1 MSNTVEDDAT
11 GGIQGQ
17 HVLERISSLLNGAAA
32 ASSTT
37 SSSATGVGGGGAAA
51 GLVLEDITQSRTVH
65 EEEILLINGIPVRL
79 PAESADHGAVDE
91 DAASIRD
98 ALRAGEIPSIVV
110 LNRIIEKLHRSSPG
124 PGLVVAV
131 ETSLTVSNCRKTTE
145 TCVVQPIGSGRPGD
159 PVLDPWEVTEERME
173 KQLYSSRT
181 VEMTEGIGGSY
192 QRGVA
197 DGGGGGAGRLA
208 NQKRCWPS
216 GSVDSGQWTETDA
229 PPEVRQT
236 TVDPALYAKADDL
249 LLHYTEGNLISG
261 TLEGLLTHFT
271 PTGSYLPDR
280 SFIFTFLLA
289 ARQFLR
295 PDEIL
300 ERTLRAA
307 IANGGTANL
316 PHLLAAWMNDF
327 PYDFRDERMM
337 RLVRSFTE
345 QQSAGGGGPPP
356 PTGRPHDPPDRG
368 KARERSTLSRALRR
382 LAHRLAK
389 LERYEVEKGPLGPPA
404 KGGGLDDWKTAP
416 ALVELASGSP
426 VLMANTLTA
435 IEAERF
441 SFIGLEEFFPPSG
454 QSAGASCYR
463 GTGPTGSNLL
473 AYVQWYNRLT
483 YVVATDIL
491 RSPRKRHRA
500 RAVEFW
506 IETGRECFNR
516 GNFNSLMAII
526 ATLTGGPIGRLKKTW
541 TKVTSSSSSL
551 LSGMTSSSMISSAS
565 GIGNS
570 SSTCSSAAG
579 GGRQQLAILEH
590 QADPTNNFATY
601 RATLH
606 AAAWRSCPASARSS
620 STSSSSSSKSSRH
633 NSSCSSDDGQGPTSA
648 KKGSAVAVLP
658 FFSLLLKDLHFL
670 NETSG
675 SSILPNGHINF
686 DKWRQLG
693 ERLSEVRRWQRQ
705 SSYQRRCRVGRR
717 HKSVT
722 SAEVAA
728 LRDAIERG
736 PTIGDRETAAMH
748 DASTKAST
756 GRDQLDAGGG
766 GGGANDDG
774 ERGAAALAKVS
785 YEREAP
791 EGAVEKSHW
800 KSLQQYHA

>member
-1 MSNTVEDDAT
+1 MNSTTVPAAAKASSTVPPTST
-11 GGIQGQ
+11 GHPKKPPVPVKPRSIPPPPNP
-17 HVLERISSLLNGAAA
+17 LLASA
-32 ASSTT
+32 ASSLNTPK
-37 SSSATGVGGGGAAA
+37 G
-51 GLVLEDITQSRTVH
+51 
-65 EEEILLINGIPVRL
+65 
-79 PAESADHGAVDE
+79 
-91 DAASIRD
+91 SIR
-98 ALRAGEIPSIVV
+98 
-110 LNRIIEKLHRSSPG
+110 
-124 PGLVVAV
+124 
-131 ETSLTVSNCRKTTE
+131 TSLLAQRLEE
-145 TCVVQPIGSGRPGD
+145 TLRLGLGELDVVQPARHTKPSCQSEDTAGKQSLPGGDAEAKLKKQSAEEHNLQAALQAEMRRQCGSIKARF
-159 PVLDPWEVTEERME
+159 LLER
-173 KQLYSSRT
+173 
-181 VEMTEGIGGSY
+181 
-192 QRGVA
+192 
-197 DGGGGGAGRLA
+197 RLPQ
-208 NQKRCWPS
+208 N
-216 GSVDSGQWTETDA
+216 GSVAKEKELTSH
-229 PPEVRQT
+229 
-236 TVDPALYAKADDL
+236 DPQYTKADDL

-261 TLEGLLTHFT
+261 SLDGLLTHFT
-271 PTGSYLPDR
+271 PTVSYIPDR

-300 ERTLRAA
+300 EKTLRATL
-307 IANGGTANL
+307 ANGGTSNL
-316 PHLLAAWMNDF
+316 PHLLAAWMHDF

-345 QQSAGGGGPPP
+345 QQSSNASLS
-356 PTGRPHDPPDRG
+356 HDPPERARSSNRG
-368 KARERSTLSRALRR
+368 SLRERSTLSRALRR

-389 LERYEVEKGPLGPPA
+389 LEKYELEKSNLQQLKYGA
-404 KGGGLDDWKTAP
+404 DEWKTAP
-416 ALVELASGSP
+416 SLVDLASGSP

-441 SFIGLEEFFPPSG
+441 SFIGLEEFFPSPCS
-454 QSAGASCYR
+454 GASSSSGSSYR
-463 GTGPTGSNLL
+463 GGTTGNNLL

-601 RATLH
+601 RATLQ
-606 AAAWRSCPASARSS
+606 AAAWRSCPASSRSS
-620 STSSSSSSKSSRH
+620 STSSSKSSQQ
-633 NSSCSSDDGQGPTSA
+633 NSSCSSDDGQGPTNA

-658 FFSLLLKDLHFL
+658 FFSLLLKDLHFF

-705 SSYQRRCRVGRR
+705 SSYQRRCRLGRR

-722 SAEVAA
+722 SAEVTA

-736 PTIGDRETAAMH
+736 AVIGDRETNGAH
-748 DASTKAST
+748 EGSKTGP
-756 GRDQLDAGGG
+756 GRDQTDST
-766 GGGANDDG
+766 NDDG

-785 YEREAP
+785 YERETP
-791 EGAVEKSHW
+791 EGAVEKAHW

>member
-1 MSNTVEDDAT
+1 MSNTVEDD
-11 GGIQGQ
+11 GLQGQ
-17 HVLERISSLLNGAAA
+17 SVLDRISSLLNGG
-32 ASSTT
+32 SSGSSNGAPGGT
-37 SSSATGVGGGGAAA
+37 SAPPSGS
-51 GLVLEDITQSRTVH
+51 LVLEDISQTRTVH

-79 PAESADHGAVDE
+79 PAENSDHSTTSDGTDDDAV
-91 DAASIRD
+91 SIRD
-98 ALRAGEIPSIVV
+98 ALRAGEIPSILV
-110 LNRIIEKLHRSSPG
+110 LNRIIEKLHRNNAG
-124 PGLVVAV
+124 TGMVVAV

-145 TCVVQPIGSGRPGD
+145 TCVVQPIPTGRVGD
-159 PVLDPWEVTEERME
+159 PVVNPWEVTEERVE
-173 KQLYSSRT
+173 KQLYNSRT
-181 VEMTEGIGGSY
+181 VEMCEGYRGVVDGGS
-192 QRGVA
+192 A
-197 DGGGGGAGRLA
+197 PS
-208 NQKRCWPS
+208 QKHCWPS

-229 PPEVRQT
+229 PEVKQAA
-236 TVDPALYAKADDL
+236 DSLYTKADDL

-261 TLEGLLTHFT
+261 SLDGLLTHFT
-271 PTGSYLPDR
+271 PTGTYIPDR

-300 ERTLRAA
+300 EKTLRAA
-307 IANGGTANL
+307 ATNGGGTGNL

-337 RLVRSFTE
+337 RLVRTFTE
-345 QQSAGGGGPPP
+345 QQTSNAAHEPAPERGTKPPN
-356 PTGRPHDPPDRG
+356 RG
-368 KARERSTLSRALRR
+368 SVRERTTLSRALRR
-382 LAHRLAK
+382 LAHQLARLEK
-389 LERYEVEKGPLGPPA
+389 YELEKSNLQQLKYAP
-404 KGGGLDDWKTAP
+404 DDWKTAP
-416 ALVELASGSP
+416 SLVELASGSP

-441 SFIGLEEFFPPSG
+441 SFIGPEEFFPSCGGSG
-454 QSAGASCYR
+454 VR
-463 GTGPTGSNLL
+463 TGTGSNLL

-601 RATLH
+601 RATLQ
-606 AAAWRSCPASARSS
+606 AAAWRSCPSSSRSS
-620 STSSSSSSKSSRH
+620 STSSSKSSQQ
-633 NSSCSSDDGQGPTSA
+633 NSSCSSDDGQGTTNA

-693 ERLSEVRRWQRQ
+693 ERLTEVRRWQRQ
-705 SSYQRRCRVGRR
+705 SSYQRRCRLGRR
-717 HKSVT
+717 HKTVN
-722 SAEVAA
+722 SAEVTA

-736 PTIGDRETAAMH
+736 PIIGDREANGSHET
-748 DASTKAST
+748 SKAGAT
-756 GRDQLDAGGG
+756 RDQTDA
-766 GGGANDDG
+766 GANDDG

-791 EGAVEKSHW
+791 EGAVEKAHW

>member
-1 MSNTVEDDAT
+1 MSNTVEDD
-11 GGIQGQ
+11 GVQGQ
-17 HVLERISSLLNGAAA
+17 NMLDRISSLLNGGP
-32 ASSTT
+32 SSVSPSVTGATKT
-37 SSSATGVGGGGAAA
+37 S
-51 GLVLEDITQSRTVH
+51 LVLEDVSQTRTVH

-79 PAESADHGAVDE
+79 PAESSEHGSTNRDGTDD
-91 DAASIRD
+91 DAISIRD
-98 ALRAGEIPSIVV
+98 ALRAGEIPSIAV
-110 LNRIIEKLHRSSPG
+110 LNRIIEKLHKTNACAG
-124 PGLVVAV
+124 IVAAV
-131 ETSLTVSNCRKTTE
+131 ETSLTVTNCRKTTE
-145 TCVVQPIGSGRPGD
+145 KCVVQPVASGTDVGPFA
-159 PVLDPWEVTEERME
+159 DPWEVTEERME

-181 VEMTEGIGGSY
+181 VEMTEGY
-192 QRGVA
+192 R
-197 DGGGGGAGRLA
+197 A
-208 NQKRCWPS
+208 NRALPSQKHYWPS
-216 GSVDSGQWTETDA
+216 GSVDSGQWTETDVHESKDHA
-229 PPEVRQT
+229 EST
-236 TVDPALYAKADDL
+236 TYAKADDL

-261 TLEGLLTHFT
+261 SLDGLLTHFT
-271 PTGSYLPDR
+271 PTVSYIPDR

-289 ARQFLR
+289 SRQFMR

-300 ERTLRAA
+300 EKIMKSAL
-307 IANGGTANL
+307 ANGGIANM

-327 PYDFRDERMM
+327 PYDFRDEHMM

-345 QQSAGGGGPPP
+345 QQTSSSSLSES
-356 PTGRPHDPPDRG
+356 DRKG
-368 KARERSTLSRALRR
+368 ASRERCTLSRALRR
-382 LAHRLAK
+382 LANRLAK
-389 LERYEVEKGPLGPPA
+389 LEKYEVEKNALQHLKYDA
-404 KGGGLDDWKTAP
+404 DEWRTAP
-416 ALVELASGSP
+416 SLVELASGSP

-441 SFIGLEEFFPPSG
+441 SFIGLEEFFPASYSSG
-454 QSAGASCYR
+454 SGSSSSSSSGSCCRAG
-463 GTGPTGSNLL
+463 GSNLL

-570 SSTCSSAAG
+570 SSSCSSAAG

-601 RATLH
+601 RATLQ
-606 AAAWRSCPASARSS
+606 AAAWRSCPSSSRSS
-620 STSSSSSSKSSRH
+620 STSSSKSSQQ
-633 NSSCSSDDGQGPTSA
+633 NSSCSSDDGQGSTSTR
-648 KKGSAVAVLP
+648 KGSAVAVLP

-675 SSILPNGHINF
+675 SSILANGHINF

-693 ERLSEVRRWQRQ
+693 ERLLEVRRWQRQ
-705 SSYQRRCRVGRR
+705 SSLQRRCRLGRR
-717 HKSVT
+717 HKST
-722 SAEVAA
+722 STVEATA

-736 PTIGDRETAAMH
+736 PTIGGKESAGSVD
-748 DASTKAST
+748 SSKAGS
-756 GRDQLDAGGG
+756 GRDQVDSS
-766 GGGANDDG
+766 GGADDG
-774 ERGAAALAKVS
+774 ERGAAALSKVS
-785 YEREAP
+785 YEREAA
-791 EGAVEKSHW
+791 EGAVEKAHW
-800 KSLQQYHA
+800 KTLQQYHA

>member
-1 MSNTVEDDAT
+1 MSNTVEDDA
-11 GGIQGQ
+11 GIQVQ
-17 HVLERISSLLNGAAA
+17 NVLERISSLLNGSSSSSSTGATGTPTP
-32 ASSTT
+32 ASS
-37 SSSATGVGGGGAAA
+37 
-51 GLVLEDITQSRTVH
+51 LVLEDISQTRTVH

-79 PAESADHGAVDE
+79 PAENSDHSTASDGTDDDAV
-91 DAASIRD
+91 SIRD
-98 ALRAGEIPSIVV
+98 ALRAGEIPSILV
-110 LNRIIEKLHRSSPG
+110 LNRIIEKLHRSNPG
-124 PGLVVAV
+124 PSMVVAV

-145 TCVVQPIGSGRPGD
+145 KCVVQPIPTGRTGD
-159 PVLDPWEVTEERME
+159 PVVDPWEVTEERVE
-173 KQLYSSRT
+173 KQLYNSRT
-181 VEMTEGIGGSY
+181 VEMAEGY
-192 QRGVA
+192 RRP
-197 DGGGGGAGRLA
+197 DG
-208 NQKRCWPS
+208 NMSSQKHCWPS

-229 PPEVRQT
+229 PEIKQAA
-236 TVDPALYAKADDL
+236 DPQYTKADDL

-261 TLEGLLTHFT
+261 SLDGLLTHFT
-271 PTGSYLPDR
+271 PTVSYIPDR

-300 ERTLRAA
+300 EKTLRATL
-307 IANGGTANL
+307 ANGGTSNL
-316 PHLLAAWMNDF
+316 PHLLAAWMHDF

-345 QQSAGGGGPPP
+345 QQSSNASLS
-356 PTGRPHDPPDRG
+356 HDPPERARSSNRG
-368 KARERSTLSRALRR
+368 SLRERSTLSRALRR

-389 LERYEVEKGPLGPPA
+389 LEKYELEKSNLQQLKYGA
-404 KGGGLDDWKTAP
+404 DEWKTAP
-416 ALVELASGSP
+416 SLVDLASGSP

-441 SFIGLEEFFPPSG
+441 SFIGLEEFFPSPCS
-454 QSAGASCYR
+454 GASSSSGSSYR
-463 GTGPTGSNLL
+463 GGTTGNNLL

-601 RATLH
+601 RATLQ
-606 AAAWRSCPASARSS
+606 AAAWRSCPASSRSS
-620 STSSSSSSKSSRH
+620 STSSSKSSQQ
-633 NSSCSSDDGQGPTSA
+633 NSSCSSDDGQGPTNA

-705 SSYQRRCRVGRR
+705 SSYQRRCRLGRR

-722 SAEVAA
+722 SAEVTA

-736 PTIGDRETAAMH
+736 AVIGDRETNGAH
-748 DASTKAST
+748 EGSKTGP
-756 GRDQLDAGGG
+756 GRDQTDST
-766 GGGANDDG
+766 NDDG

-785 YEREAP
+785 YERETP
-791 EGAVEKSHW
+791 EGAVEKAHW

>member
-1 MSNTVEDDAT
+1 MSNTVEDDA
-11 GGIQGQ
+11 GVQGQ
-17 HVLERISSLLNGAAA
+17 KVLDRITSLLNSG
-32 ASSTT
+32 
-37 SSSATGVGGGGAAA
+37 SSSATAGASTTGAKSLLPS
-51 GLVLEDITQSRTVH
+51 LVLEDISQNRTVH

-79 PAESADHGAVDE
+79 PAENSEHSSNSNGTDDDAVT
-91 DAASIRD
+91 IRD

-110 LNRIIEKLHRSSPG
+110 LNRIIEKLHKSNPG
-124 PGLVVAV
+124 PGMMVAV
-131 ETSLTVSNCRKTTE
+131 ETSLTVTNCRKTTE
-145 TCVVQPIGSGRPGD
+145 KCVVQPISSGRAD
-159 PVLDPWEVTEERME
+159 EAIEEPWEITEERIE
-173 KQLYSSRT
+173 KQLYNSRT
-181 VEMTEGIGGSY
+181 VEMTEKY
-192 QRGVA
+192 RA
-197 DGGGGGAGRLA
+197 DGNAS
-208 NQKRCWPS
+208 NQKYCWAS

-229 PPEVRQT
+229 QEMKP
-236 TVDPALYAKADDL
+236 TVEAVLSKTEDL

-261 TLEGLLTHFT
+261 SLDGLLAHFT
-271 PTGSYLPDR
+271 PTVSYIPDR

-300 ERTLRAA
+300 EKTLKATFK
-307 IANGGTANL
+307 NGGASNL

-337 RLVRSFTE
+337 RLVRGFTE
-345 QQSAGGGGPPP
+345 QQTSSSQSEFDRKASA
-356 PTGRPHDPPDRG
+356 RSV
-368 KARERSTLSRALRR
+368 RERNTLSRALRR
-382 LAHRLAK
+382 LSHRLAK
-389 LERYEVEKGPLGPPA
+389 LEKYEVEKSNLQHLKFGSEE
-404 KGGGLDDWKTAP
+404 WRTAP
-416 ALVELASGSP
+416 SLVELASGSP
-426 VLMANTLTA
+426 MLMANTLTA

-441 SFIGLEEFFPPSG
+441 SFIGLEEFFPSSYSG
-454 QSAGASCYR
+454 NSASSSCYR
-463 GTGPTGSNLL
+463 NTGSNLL

-483 YVVATDIL
+483 YIVATDVL

-541 TKVTSSSSSL
+541 TKVTSASSSL

-565 GIGNS
+565 GIGNNS
-570 SSTCSSAAG
+570 SICSSAAG

-601 RATLH
+601 RATLQ
-606 AAAWRSCPASARSS
+606 AAAWRSCPSNSRSS
-620 STSSSSSSKSSRH
+620 STSSSQSSQH
-633 NSSCSSDDGQGPTSA
+633 NSSCSSDEGQASTNA

-693 ERLSEVRRWQRQ
+693 ERLLEVRRWQRQ
-705 SSYQRRCRVGRR
+705 SSYQRRCRLGRR
-717 HKSVT
+717 HKSIST
-722 SAEVAA
+722 SEMTT
-728 LRDAIERG
+728 LREAIERG
-736 PTIGDRETAAMH
+736 PIIGEKETN
-748 DASTKAST
+748 ASLDTSKTAV
-756 GRDQLDAGGG
+756 RDQIDSNS
-766 GGGANDDG
+766 GGAIDDG

-785 YEREAP
+785 YERETP
-791 EGAVEKSHW
+791 EGAVEKAHW
-800 KSLQQYHA
+800 KTLQQYHA

>member
-1 MSNTVEDDAT
+1 MSNTVEDDGT
-11 GGIQGQ
+11 GVQGQ
-17 HVLERISSLLNGAAA
+17 NMLDRISSLLNGGPSSVSPS
-32 ASSTT
+32 ASGGTKT
-37 SSSATGVGGGGAAA
+37 S
-51 GLVLEDITQSRTVH
+51 LVLEDVSQTRTVH

-79 PAESADHGAVDE
+79 PAESSDRSSNRDGTDD
-91 DAASIRD
+91 DAISIRD
-98 ALRAGEIPSIVV
+98 ALRAGEIPSIAV
-110 LNRIIEKLHRSSPG
+110 LNRIIEKLHKTSSCAG
-124 PGLVVAV
+124 IVAAV

-145 TCVVQPIGSGRPGD
+145 KCVVQPVASGTDTGPFA
-159 PVLDPWEVTEERME
+159 DPWEVTEERIE

-181 VEMTEGIGGSY
+181 VEMTEGY
-192 QRGVA
+192 RAERG
-197 DGGGGGAGRLA
+197 LPS
-208 NQKRCWPS
+208 QKHYWPS
-216 GSVDSGQWTETDA
+216 GSVDSGQWTETDVQEA
-229 PPEVRQT
+229 KDNAVEST
-236 TVDPALYAKADDL
+236 TYAKAEEL

-261 TLEGLLTHFT
+261 SLDGLLTHFT
-271 PTGSYLPDR
+271 PTVSYIPER
-280 SFIFTFLLA
+280 TFIFTFLLA
-289 ARQFLR
+289 SRQFMR

-300 ERTLRAA
+300 EKTMKSALVNGG
-307 IANGGTANL
+307 IANM
-316 PHLLAAWMNDF
+316 PHLLAAWMHDF
-327 PYDFRDERMM
+327 PYDFRDEHMM

-345 QQSAGGGGPPP
+345 QQTSSSSLSESDRKVGGGP
-356 PTGRPHDPPDRG
+356 G
-368 KARERSTLSRALRR
+368 AVRERCTLSRALRR
-382 LAHRLAK
+382 LANRLAK
-389 LERYEVEKGPLGPPA
+389 LEKYEVEKTNLQHLKYDA
-404 KGGGLDDWKTAP
+404 DEWKTAP
-416 ALVELASGSP
+416 SLVELASGSP

-441 SFIGLEEFFPPSG
+441 SFIGLEEFFPASYSSSSSG
-454 QSAGASCYR
+454 STSSGSCARAG
-463 GTGPTGSNLL
+463 GSNLL

-570 SSTCSSAAG
+570 SSSCSSAAG

-601 RATLH
+601 RATLQ
-606 AAAWRSCPASARSS
+606 AAAWRSCPSSSRSS
-620 STSSSSSSKSSRH
+620 STSSSRSSQQ
-633 NSSCSSDDGQGPTSA
+633 NSSCSSDDGQGSTST

-675 SSILPNGHINF
+675 SSILSNGHINF

-693 ERLSEVRRWQRQ
+693 ERLLEVRRWQRQ
-705 SSYQRRCRVGRR
+705 SSLQRRCRLGRR
-717 HKSVT
+717 HKSTASVAVT
-722 SAEVAA
+722 A

-736 PTIGDRETAAMH
+736 PTIGGKESVGSVDTSKSAAREQV
-748 DASTKAST
+748 DSGS
-756 GRDQLDAGGG
+756 
-766 GGGANDDG
+766 GGGAVADDG
-774 ERGAAALAKVS
+774 ERGAAALSKVS

-791 EGAVEKSHW
+791 EGAVEKAHW
-800 KSLQQYHA
+800 KTLQQYHA

>member
-1 MSNTVEDDAT
+1 MSNTVEDDAA
-11 GGIQGQ
+11 GLQGQ
-17 HVLERISSLLNGAAA
+17 QSVLERISSLLNGASAA
-32 ASSTT
+32 GDSSG
-37 SSSATGVGGGGAAA
+37 ATPTP
-51 GLVLEDITQSRTVH
+51 GLVLEDVAQTRTVH

-79 PAESADHGAVDE
+79 PAENSDHSTTGSDGTDDDAV
-91 DAASIRD
+91 SIRD

-110 LNRIIEKLHRSSPG
+110 LNRIIEKLQRGSPG
-124 PGLVVAV
+124 LLVAV

-145 TCVVQPIGSGRPGD
+145 TCVVQPIPSGRPGD
-159 PVLDPWEVTEERME
+159 KVVDPWEVTEERME

-181 VEMTEGIGGSY
+181 VEMAEGY
-192 QRGVA
+192 RGPVA
-197 DGGGGGAGRLA
+197 ATGMAAAAAAELPHR
-208 NQKRCWPS
+208 KHCWPS
-216 GSVDSGQWTETDA
+216 GSVDSGQWTETD
-229 PPEVRQT
+229 PPDVKQAA
-236 TVDPALYAKADDL
+236 DPALYAKADDL

-300 ERTLRAA
+300 GRTLVATA
-307 IANGGTANL
+307 ANGGTVNL

-337 RLVRSFTE
+337 RLVRNFTE
-345 QQSAGGGGPPP
+345 QQQQPPASG
-356 PTGRPHDPPDRG
+356 TIPHEPPDRG
-368 KARERSTLSRALRR
+368 KLRERNTLSRALRR

-389 LERYEVEKGPLGPPA
+389 LERYEVEKGPLGQQHL
-404 KGGGLDDWKTAP
+404 KGGGALDDWKTAP
-416 ALVELASGSP
+416 SLVELASGSP

-441 SFIGLEEFFPPSG
+441 SFIGLEEFFPPP
-454 QSAGASCYR
+454 AGHGGGGGGGGGSSCYR
-463 GTGPTGSNLL
+463 GAHGSTGSNLL

-601 RATLH
+601 RATLQ
-606 AAAWRSCPASARSS
+606 AAAWRTCPASSRSSSSSSSASARSS
-620 STSSSSSSKSSRH
+620 RQ

-648 KKGSAVAVLP
+648 RKGSAVAVLP

-693 ERLSEVRRWQRQ
+693 ERLSEIRRWQRQ

-722 SAEVAA
+722 SVEVTA
-728 LRDAIERG
+728 LREAIERG
-736 PTIGDRETAAMH
+736 PIIGDREAAAH
-748 DASTKAST
+748 DAGSKAGT
-756 GRDQLDAGGG
+756 AGQDQVD
-766 GGGANDDG
+766 GANDDG

>member
-1 MSNTVEDDAT
+1 MNSTTVPTATAATAGPPKKPPVPVKPRSIPPPPNPHMASTAQHNNTPKGGIRTSLLAQRLEETLRLGLGELDAT
-11 GGIQGQ
+11 PPGRLPKLSAAGEDGKLGDGDRHNKKPSGEEHNLQAALQAEMRRQCGSIKARFL
-17 HVLERISSLLNGAAA
+17 LER
-32 ASSTT
+32 
-37 SSSATGVGGGGAAA
+37 
-51 GLVLEDITQSRTVH
+51 
-65 EEEILLINGIPVRL
+65 RL
-79 PAESADHGAVDE
+79 PQNGC
-91 DAASIRD
+91 
-98 ALRAGEIPSIVV
+98 
-110 LNRIIEKLHRSSPG
+110 
-124 PGLVVAV
+124 VA
-131 ETSLTVSNCRKTTE
+131 K
-145 TCVVQPIGSGRPGD
+145 D
-159 PVLDPWEVTEERME
+159 PT
-173 KQLYSSRT
+173 
-181 VEMTEGIGGSY
+181 GH
-192 QRGVA
+192 
-197 DGGGGGAGRLA
+197 
-208 NQKRCWPS
+208 
-216 GSVDSGQWTETDA
+216 
-229 PPEVRQT
+229 
-236 TVDPALYAKADDL
+236 DPALYAKADDL

>member
-1 MSNTVEDDAT
+1 MNSTTVPTAT
-11 GGIQGQ
+11 N
-17 HVLERISSLLNGAAA
+17 SSVHPKKPPVPVKPRSIPPPPNPLLASA
-32 ASSTT
+32 ASSLNTPKGGSSIRTSLLAQRLEETLRLGLGELEVVQPTRHTKPSGQSEDTT
-37 SSSATGVGGGGAAA
+37 GKHVLSGSGGGGVSDADAKQKKQSAEEHNLQAALQA
-51 GLVLEDITQSRTVH
+51 EMRRQCGSIKARFLLER
-65 EEEILLINGIPVRL
+65 RL
-79 PAESADHGAVDE
+79 PQ
-91 DAASIRD
+91 
-98 ALRAGEIPSIVV
+98 
-110 LNRIIEKLHRSSPG
+110 N
-124 PGLVVAV
+124 
-131 ETSLTVSNCRKTTE
+131 
-145 TCVVQPIGSGRPGD
+145 
-159 PVLDPWEVTEERME
+159 
-173 KQLYSSRT
+173 
-181 VEMTEGIGGSY
+181 
-192 QRGVA
+192 
-197 DGGGGGAGRLA
+197 
-208 NQKRCWPS
+208 
-216 GSVDSGQWTETDA
+216 GSVAKELTGH
-229 PPEVRQT
+229 
-236 TVDPALYAKADDL
+236 DPLYTKADDL

-261 TLEGLLTHFT
+261 SLDGLLTHFT
-271 PTGSYLPDR
+271 PTGTYIPDR

-300 ERTLRAA
+300 EKTLRSAA
-307 IANGGTANL
+307 ANGGTANL
-316 PHLLAAWMNDF
+316 PHLLAAWMHDF

-345 QQSAGGGGPPP
+345 QQSATLPHEPPERSAK
-356 PTGRPHDPPDRG
+356 PTPNRG
-368 KARERSTLSRALRR
+368 TVRERTTLSRALRR
-382 LAHRLAK
+382 LAHQLARLEK
-389 LERYEVEKGPLGPPA
+389 YELEKSNLQQLKYGP
-404 KGGGLDDWKTAP
+404 DEWKTAP
-416 ALVELASGSP
+416 SLVELASGSP

-441 SFIGLEEFFPPSG
+441 SFIGPEEFFPS
-454 QSAGASCYR
+454 SCGGS
-463 GTGPTGSNLL
+463 GTGSGYRTGTGSNLL

-601 RATLH
+601 RATLQ
-606 AAAWRSCPASARSS
+606 AAAWRSCPTARSRSS
-620 STSSSSSSKSSRH
+620 STSSSKSSQQ
-633 NSSCSSDDGQGPTSA
+633 NSSCSSDDGQGPTNA

-705 SSYQRRCRVGRR
+705 SSYQRRCRLGRR

-722 SAEVAA
+722 SAEVTA

-736 PTIGDRETAAMH
+736 AIIGDRETSERH
-748 DASTKAST
+748 DTSKGGTAH
-756 GRDQLDAGGG
+756 RDQPDSS
-766 GGGANDDG
+766 GGANDDG

-791 EGAVEKSHW
+791 EGAVEKAHW

>member
-1 MSNTVEDDAT
+1 MSNTVEDDA
-11 GGIQGQ
+11 GIQGQ
-17 HVLERISSLLNGAAA
+17 NVLDRISSLLNGGSSG
-32 ASSTT
+32 SST
-37 SSSATGVGGGGAAA
+37 GGGGPGTSAPAST
-51 GLVLEDITQSRTVH
+51 LVLEDIAQTRTVH

-79 PAESADHGAVDE
+79 PAENSDHSTASDGTDDDAV
-91 DAASIRD
+91 SIRD
-98 ALRAGEIPSIVV
+98 ALRAGEIPSILV

-124 PGLVVAV
+124 PGMVVAV

-145 TCVVQPIGSGRPGD
+145 KCVVQPIPTGRIGD
-159 PVLDPWEVTEERME
+159 PVVDPWEVTEERVE
-173 KQLYSSRT
+173 KQLYNSRT
-181 VEMTEGIGGSY
+181 VEMTEGY
-192 QRGVA
+192 RGV
-197 DGGGGGAGRLA
+197 DGSVPS
-208 NQKRCWPS
+208 QKHCWPS

-229 PPEVRQT
+229 PEVKPT
-236 TVDPALYAKADDL
+236 ADPLYTKADDL

-261 TLEGLLTHFT
+261 SLDGLLTHFT
-271 PTGSYLPDR
+271 PTGTYIPDR

-300 ERTLRAA
+300 EKTLRSAA
-307 IANGGTANL
+307 ANGGTANL
-316 PHLLAAWMNDF
+316 PHLLAAWMHDF

-345 QQSAGGGGPPP
+345 QQSATLPHEPPERSAK
-356 PTGRPHDPPDRG
+356 PTPNRG
-368 KARERSTLSRALRR
+368 TVRERTTLSRALRR
-382 LAHRLAK
+382 LAHQLARLEK
-389 LERYEVEKGPLGPPA
+389 YELEKSNLQQLKYGP
-404 KGGGLDDWKTAP
+404 DEWKTAP
-416 ALVELASGSP
+416 SLVELASGSP

-441 SFIGLEEFFPPSG
+441 SFIGPEEFFPS
-454 QSAGASCYR
+454 SCGGS
-463 GTGPTGSNLL
+463 GTGSGYRTGTGSNLL

-601 RATLH
+601 RATLQ
-606 AAAWRSCPASARSS
+606 AAAWRSCPTARSRSS
-620 STSSSSSSKSSRH
+620 STSSSKSSQQ
-633 NSSCSSDDGQGPTSA
+633 NSSCSSDDGQGPTNA

-705 SSYQRRCRVGRR
+705 SSYQRRCRLGRR

-722 SAEVAA
+722 SAEVTA

-736 PTIGDRETAAMH
+736 AIIGDRETSERH
-748 DASTKAST
+748 DTSKGGTAH
-756 GRDQLDAGGG
+756 RDQPDSS
-766 GGGANDDG
+766 GGANDDG

-791 EGAVEKSHW
+791 EGAVEKAHW